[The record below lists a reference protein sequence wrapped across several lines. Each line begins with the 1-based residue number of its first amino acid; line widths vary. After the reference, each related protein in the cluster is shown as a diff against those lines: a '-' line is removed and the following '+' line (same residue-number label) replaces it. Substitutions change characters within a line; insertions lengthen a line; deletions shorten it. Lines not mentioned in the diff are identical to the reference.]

1 MAKQIRKEA
10 RVAKFQDEYPK
21 ISFWE
26 LCVWIIP
33 FKITA
38 KKAYIIEF
46 EPKSD
51 MNSFEIHGKVRYFT
65 TSNWLKLVI
74 CWILVC
80 HIVNTIVDM
89 MV

>member
-21 ISFWE
+21 ISFWG
-26 LCVWIIP
+26 LWVWIIP
-33 FKITA
+33 FKITG

-51 MNSFEIHGKVRYFT
+51 MNSFEIHGKVRYFI
-65 TSNWLKLVI
+65 TSN
-74 CWILVC
+74 
-80 HIVNTIVDM
+80 
-89 MV
+89 

>member
-33 FKITA
+33 FKITG
-38 KKAYIIEF
+38 KK
-46 EPKSD
+46 
-51 MNSFEIHGKVRYFT
+51 
-65 TSNWLKLVI
+65 KL
-74 CWILVC
+74 IL
-80 HIVNTIVDM
+80 
-89 MV
+89 

>member
-10 RVAKFQDEYPK
+10 RVAKFQDEYPN

-26 LCVWIIP
+26 LWVWIIP
-33 FKITA
+33 FKITGE
-38 KKAYIIEF
+38 KAYIIEF

-65 TSNWLKLVI
+65 TSN
-74 CWILVC
+74 
-80 HIVNTIVDM
+80 
-89 MV
+89 